1 MKKKNLIAL
10 KILGN
15 RINYEEERFDP
26 LNDERYRGGRSRR
39 LIWEEI
45 LMIEQVSLF
54 GQRDSGKRR
63 EDVKNIFQS
72 HSILPERTF
81 STAERI
87 ISIV

>member
-1 MKKKNLIAL
+1 
-10 KILGN
+10 
-15 RINYEEERFDP
+15 
-26 LNDERYRGGRSRR
+26 
-39 LIWEEI
+39 
-45 LMIEQVSLF
+45 MIEQVSLF
-54 GQRDSGKRR
+54 GERDSGKRR